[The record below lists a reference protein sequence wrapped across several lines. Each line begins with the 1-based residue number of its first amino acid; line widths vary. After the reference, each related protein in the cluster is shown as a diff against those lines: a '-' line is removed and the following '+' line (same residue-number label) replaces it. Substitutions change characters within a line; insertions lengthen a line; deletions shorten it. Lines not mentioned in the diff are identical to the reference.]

1 MAETVNFEIDSAQLV
16 GERAGAGQLLVFL
29 HAGVADRRMWRAQ
42 IAELSDHYQTVA
54 YDRRGFGATR
64 TADEAFS
71 HVEDLRAVLDQLS
84 SSSVALVGCSQGGR
98 IAIDFALAYPQRV
111 NRLVL
116 IAPAISGAPAPET
129 FPDDIQV
136 QLEAL
141 DEAEAANDLGRVN
154 ALEANLWLDG
164 PTSPSGRV
172 AGEVRDLFLDM
183 NETALRAPALTQ
195 ELESPAAYARVSE
208 LTSPVLVIWGELDF
222 PHIKERCRRLV
233 GTIAAAKGIELP
245 GAAHLP
251 SLEQPAMINKL
262 LREFLQDIARF
273 PPLSQSS

>member
-1 MAETVNFEIDSAQLV
+1 MTETVYFEIGSAKVV

-42 IAELSDHYQTVA
+42 IAEHSDHYQAVA

-64 TADEAFS
+64 SADEVFS